1 MHLSGTFKNSLVV
14 LSAIFLLIISRL
26 LSSSV
31 YLVIQPSYY
40 LALHTILETFS
51 IVVSLTISFQC
62 IILYPYTKSDRRLFL
77 GILFLMVGFLDM
89 LHTLSY
95 KGMPFFGLSITGERA
110 TYFWLVARISEAIG
124 LVLYSLNRIP
134 RKKVILTFGLTYL
147 ITVCFIVVKLGYLL
161 PPMLNKAGG
170 VTGLKVIV
178 EYIICFL
185 DIAAIFLLSTKSLND
200 REESNYLIYALFLM
214 LLSEIIFTF
223 YKNVYDID
231 TFIGHVFKVIG
242 FSFLLRSILVN
253 NVKKPFIREITS
265 KHNFDKVFQFAPVGL
280 AILEKSSYVFLEVNE
295 SFGNYLKIPLPDI
308 IGKTPLEIGFS
319 KQEWH
324 KLLKFIQETNYG
336 LLESKN
342 LEVTLNAKENIAVQ
356 ISIGTINFK
365 HKECLLCSFT
375 DITKQKRL
383 QESLKT
389 SEERLLKVFKS
400 SPSMISIV
408 RKSDNSLI
416 DVNDQFLSKRGF
428 LLEEVIGKTPIDVGF
443 PPKEYDNLLDI
454 LKNRGNITNY
464 ETKMARKDGLKGSI
478 LVSGESVKFNGEE
491 YIIFSTSDIT
501 ELKRLQAEIFHL
513 DRLNLVAQ
521 MAAGIGHEIRN
532 PMTTVRGY
540 LQLLGV
546 KPEYSSQ
553 KSIFELMISELDRAN
568 SIISEFLS
576 LARTKKA
583 ELELQNL
590 NGILNNL
597 YPLLEADT
605 FNQNK
610 QIEFVPGTIPDILIN
625 KKEITQLVLNLT
637 RNGLEAMKERGRLR
651 ITTFS
656 EMGHVVLTIED
667 EGCGISDEDL
677 AKLGTPFFTTKDY
690 GTGLGLATCFKIAQ
704 NHQAKIDIDSGS
716 QGTKFIISF
725 PVPLELMAGKQMA
738 V

>member
-1 MHLSGTFKNSLVV
+1 M
-14 LSAIFLLIISRL
+14 
-26 LSSSV
+26 V
-31 YLVIQPSYY
+31 YLVIQPNYY
-40 LALHTILETFS
+40 LTMHTILETFS

-77 GILFLMVGFLDM
+77 GILFLLVGLFDM
-89 LHTLSY
+89 MHTLSY

-110 TYFWLVARISEAIG
+110 TYFWLIARTTQAIG
-124 LVLYSLNRIP
+124 LVLYILNRSP

-147 ITVCFIVVKLGYLL
+147 LTVCFIIIKLGHLL

-170 VTGLKVIV
+170 VTGLKIV
-178 EYIICFL
+178 AEYIICSL
-185 DIAAIFLLSTKSLND
+185 DIIAAIFLWSTKFLND
-200 REESNYLIYALFLM
+200 REESKYLIYALFLM
-214 LLSEIIFTF
+214 LFSEFTFTF

-231 TFIGHVFKVIG
+231 SFFGHVFKVIG
-242 FSFLLRSILVN
+242 YSFLLRSILVS
-253 NVKKPFIREITS
+253 NVKIPFIREIIS

-280 AILEKSSYVFLEVNE
+280 AILEKSTHEFLEVNE
-295 SFGNYLKIPLPDI
+295 SFRNYFKIPLGDI
-308 IGKTPLEIGFS
+308 IGKTLLEIGLS
-319 KQEWH
+319 EHEWH
-324 KLLKFIQETNYG
+324 KVIKLIQETNYG
-336 LLESKN
+336 VLESKN
-342 LEVTLNAKENIAVQ
+342 LEIVLNSKENIAVL
-356 ISIGTINFK
+356 ISIGTINFN
-365 HKECLLCSFT
+365 HKECFLCSFT

-383 QESLKT
+383 QESLRM

-428 LLEEVIGKTPIDVGF
+428 LLEEVIGKTLIDLGF
-443 PPKEYDNLLDI
+443 PQKEYNDLLDL
-454 LKNRGNITNY
+454 LKNRGFITNY
-464 ETKMARKDGLKGSI
+464 ETKMAKKDGLKGSI
-478 LVSGESVKFNGEE
+478 LVSGESVNINGEE

-590 NGILNNL
+590 NDILNNL

-651 ITTFS
+651 ITTIS
-656 EMGHVVLTIED
+656 EMDHVVLTVED
-667 EGCGISDEDL
+667 EGCGISNEDL

-690 GTGLGLATCFKIAQ
+690 GTGLGIATCFKIAQ

-716 QGTKFIISF
+716 QGTKFTITF
-725 PVPLELMAGKQMA
+725 PLPLELMAGNQKA